1 MNGKRSREAVLE
13 FQDYQA
19 SKGLLAR
26 GTAMA
31 RKAALGK
38 VLGILSEE
46 ESQDVI
52 GLDLDELMM
61 RFSNLQGKD
70 YTPGSMMTYKSRVK
84 AALEDFESYLSN
96 PLGFRPNVTRRERS
110 AKVEKPAAPKKSPS
124 TSHVP
129 KHDEQQIDGSS
140 KSSGGGGGF
149 SEENILPI
157 PLRADLTVRIQGLPF
172 DMTLVEARRVANVV
186 LALANT
192 DE

>member
-38 VLGILSEE
+38 VLGVLPPEE
-46 ESQDVI
+46 AEDVT
-52 GLDLDELMM
+52 GLDLDDVMI

-70 YTPGSMMTYKSRVK
+70 YTPGSMNTYKSRVK

-96 PLGFRPNVTRRERS
+96 PLGFKPSVNRRDRASRPEKAPKRNEASPTPEPQPI
-110 AKVEKPAAPKKSPS
+110 KPAPPTFD
-124 TSHVP
+124 TS
-129 KHDEQQIDGSS
+129 S
-140 KSSGGGGGF
+140 
-149 SEENILPI
+149 ILPI
-157 PLRADLTVRIQGLPF
+157 PLRPDLTVRIQGLPF
-172 DMTLVEARRVANVV
+172 DMTEQEARKIANVV
-186 LALANT
+186 LALANPST
-192 DE
+192 

>member
-38 VLGILSEE
+38 VLGILSDEE
-46 ESQDVI
+46 AQDVI
-52 GLDLDELMM
+52 GIDLDELMM

-70 YTPGSMMTYKSRVK
+70 YTPGSMVTYKSRVK

-96 PLGFRPNVTRRERS
+96 PLGFRPNVARRERS
-110 AKVEKPAAPKKSPS
+110 GKLEKSA
-124 TSHVP
+124 
-129 KHDEQQIDGSS
+129 SS
-140 KSSGGGGGF
+140 KKPQSEIHPAKQDDGQVDSALKSGGGGF
-149 SEENILPI
+149 NEENILPI
-157 PLRADLTVRIQGLPF
+157 PLRVDLTIRIQGLPF
-172 DMTLVEARRVANVV
+172 DMTKAEAERIANVV
-186 LALANT
+186 KAMAV
-192 DE
+192 

>member
-1 MNGKRSREAVLE
+1 MNGKRSREAVIE

-19 SKGLLAR
+19 NKGLLAR

-46 ESQDVI
+46 EAQDI
-52 GLDLDELMM
+52 TNLDLDGLMI

-84 AALEDFESYLSN
+84 AALDDFEAYLTN
-96 PLGFRPNVTRRERS
+96 PLGFRPNIVRRERA
-110 AKVEKPAAPKKSPS
+110 AKVDKISPS
-124 TSHVP
+124 R
-129 KHDEQQIDGSS
+129 
-140 KSSGGGGGF
+140 KSSAPSPDVTMHSDQQVDSTGKPSLGGF

-172 DMTLVEARRVANVV
+172 DMTPTEARRIANVV
-186 LALANT
+186 LAMANAG
-192 DE
+192 E